1 MVLHSV
7 LSRCLVSLPEDCNFK
22 MGNHVDQF
30 FRIYQLKPL
39 MRKQPSQNIQSSP
52 DRLSLS
58 LPPSEKKAL
67 PSHIEKLMA
76 KPPPK
81 PTACG
86 QCTKCRKHKGCRK
99 VARWNAKY
107 ARDTP
112 EESLSSPFF
121 VWTKAASTVA
131 ATTQTTPPSVNSLS
145 PPFASEGPGFE
156 KLASVVSD
164 GKTPEDDPSLMDSFS
179 AQSLFTSSSGNT
191 ISVDIAPPIHELK
204 LPPSKEGTKCNPSYI
219 CAKAESE
226 PEDRWTFKPTPEGNR
241 LRRQLVEEEKE
252 RERQKEENRRK
263 RNGGHKFLSQTSY
276 LNNNSKRLYSLNSF
290 SNMKK
295 AKWVDEGDLPCI
307 CDDCRY
313 VSLLNQMCVM
323 LSSNILQL
331 APTSQVCNRTSCC
344 SNAGQGH
351 LLQMPSLQ
359 ACQVRF
365 GFIGMSIIVSG
376 DNLL

>member
-1 MVLHSV
+1 MVAGEWNWLLWSRMNTISSSKPSRTAVMVLHSV

-112 EESLSSPFF
+112 EESLSSLRLFF
-121 VWTKAASTVA
+121 
-131 ATTQTTPPSVNSLS
+131 
-145 PPFASEGPGFE
+145 
-156 KLASVVSD
+156 
-164 GKTPEDDPSLMDSFS
+164 
-179 AQSLFTSSSGNT
+179 
-191 ISVDIAPPIHELK
+191 
-204 LPPSKEGTKCNPSYI
+204 
-219 CAKAESE
+219 
-226 PEDRWTFKPTPEGNR
+226 
-241 LRRQLVEEEKE
+241 
-252 RERQKEENRRK
+252 
-263 RNGGHKFLSQTSY
+263 
-276 LNNNSKRLYSLNSF
+276 
-290 SNMKK
+290 
-295 AKWVDEGDLPCI
+295 
-307 CDDCRY
+307 
-313 VSLLNQMCVM
+313 
-323 LSSNILQL
+323 
-331 APTSQVCNRTSCC
+331 
-344 SNAGQGH
+344 
-351 LLQMPSLQ
+351 
-359 ACQVRF
+359 
-365 GFIGMSIIVSG
+365 
-376 DNLL
+376 